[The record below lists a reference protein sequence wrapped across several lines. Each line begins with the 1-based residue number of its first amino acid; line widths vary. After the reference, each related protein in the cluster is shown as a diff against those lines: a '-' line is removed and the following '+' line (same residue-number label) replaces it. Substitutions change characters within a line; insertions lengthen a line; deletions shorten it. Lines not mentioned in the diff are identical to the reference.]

1 MVDGEEHHSYLKGQK
16 TDLKQFYTMMREGK
30 VITTSLPN
38 LKDSREL
45 LEGLLA
51 SGEDVL
57 YIGFSSGLSGTYQA
71 IDLLLAELADA
82 YPDRTVLAVDT
93 LAASLGEG
101 LLVWYAA
108 KMREEGKRPSP
119 EVRDWLEAN
128 KLHLAHW
135 FTVDDLM
142 FLFRGGR
149 VSRTSAWA
157 GTLLNIK
164 PVMHVDDEGHLIPLE
179 KVRGRKKVAEGAGRP
194 HGADGHRARGR
205 PDGVHQ
211 PRRLHRGRR
220 VRGRPRERALRRHR
234 HPHQLRGSGHRR
246 PFRPRHHGPVFPG
259 Q

>member
-1 MVDGEEHHSYLKGQK
+1 MAFAIVTDSSSNLTEEVIDQFDLHILPLTFMVDGEEHHSYLKGQK

-51 SGEDVL
+51 SGQDVL

-82 YPDRTVLAVDT
+82 YPGRTVLAVDT
-93 LAASLGEG
+93 LAASMGEG

-108 KMREEGKRPSP
+108 KMREEGASIT

-149 VSRTSAWA
+149 VSRTS
-157 GTLLNIK
+157 GSD
-164 PVMHVDDEGHLIPLE
+164 PFHP
-179 KVRGRKKVAEGAGRP
+179 
-194 HGADGHRARGR
+194 
-205 PDGVHQ
+205 

-246 PFRPRHHGPVFPG
+246 PFRPRHHGPVLPG